1 MITIIDYGIGNIQAF
16 LNVYKRLGI
25 NAGVARSVD
34 DIF

>member
-25 NAGVARSVD
+25 NAG
-34 DIF
+34 